1 MESIDNVINLIK
13 LNVHMA
19 SIDLK
24 DAFFSDL
31 STMITKNIWSSY
43 LEICFNINP
52 YLMAMDPLREYLL
65 KYQKYLL
72 NIWNAK
78 VTTQFYM

>member
-31 STMITKNIWSSY
+31 STMITKNI
-43 LEICFNINP
+43 
-52 YLMAMDPLREYLL
+52 
-65 KYQKYLL
+65 
-72 NIWNAK
+72 
-78 VTTQFYM
+78 

>member
-24 DAFFSDL
+24 DAVFSDL
-31 STMITKNIWSSY
+31 STMITKNI
-43 LEICFNINP
+43 
-52 YLMAMDPLREYLL
+52 
-65 KYQKYLL
+65 
-72 NIWNAK
+72 
-78 VTTQFYM
+78 